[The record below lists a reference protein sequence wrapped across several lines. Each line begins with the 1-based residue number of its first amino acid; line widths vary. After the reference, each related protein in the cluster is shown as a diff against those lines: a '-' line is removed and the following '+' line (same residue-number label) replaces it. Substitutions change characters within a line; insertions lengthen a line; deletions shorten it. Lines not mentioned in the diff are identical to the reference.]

1 MHCDK
6 ITFVIFTFNEEA
18 RVERAVRNFIASGRV
33 LVVDNHSTDRTRE
46 LAEKTGAT
54 VLLNQNQGWV
64 EDEKTTALVKAAVR
78 TPWIYWAFADEMI
91 DRPTMH
97 TILQAVES
105 DIYSIVRIVRKNYY
119 YGRFCHDAY
128 ADALNRVFKKD
139 AIDFTGNTIHHFGR
153 VTVPDSQILALD
165 GRKYFVHHF
174 ISNTA
179 KTYLRVMDGYT
190 DIQAA
195 RTAPRSAT
203 RTLLGMVRTVASNYL
218 LRGGYKAGLPGFF
231 FALQFAYYVALLN
244 MKRYELDHNLSFGTI
259 EGCNNAARDQL
270 LSTFIDVA

>member
-1 MHCDK
+1 MYCDK

-18 RVERAVRNFIASGRV
+18 RIERAVRNFLASGRV

-46 LAEKTGAT
+46 LSENLGAT

-64 EDEKTTALVKAAVR
+64 EDERTTAAVKAAVR
-78 TPWIYWAFADEMI
+78 TPWIYWAFADEMV
-91 DRPTMH
+91 DCSTMQA
-97 TILQAVES
+97 ILQAVES
-105 DIYSIVRIVRKNYY
+105 DRHSIVGIVRKNYY

-139 AIDFTGNTIHHFGR
+139 AIDFRGNTIHHFGR
-153 VTVPDSQILALD
+153 TTVPDSQILTLD
-165 GRKYFVHHF
+165 ARTHFVHHF

-190 DIQAA
+190 DIQAT
-195 RTAPRSAT
+195 RTTARSAT
-203 RTLLGMVRTVASNYL
+203 RMLLGMIRTVASNYL

-231 FALQFAYYVALLN
+231 FALQFAYYIALLN
-244 MKRYELDHNLSFGTI
+244 MKRYELDHDLSFGTI
-259 EGCNNAARDQL
+259 EGRNNAARDRL
-270 LSTFIDVA
+270 LSSFN